1 MHWSVAGIQQLGYRL
16 RSWRL
21 EIKYGLISGVL
32 LSVLYNLSHN
42 GTLAGVQERI
52 IILIDATAGYGLVG
66 LFVGA
71 LLANLAI
78 MISVPFTAIVVAVA
92 LASHS
97 LMDMLIICVVTGI
110 GSGVGKIITYALAR
124 NIASGQHSLE
134 YSPLLVRI
142 RTYVEEHPRSAPI
155 LVFLAAFTI
164 LPDDWV
170 MMPLALVQYPL
181 GKTVVPMITGKVLHG
196 LSLIF
201 IVLLAVD
208 PEDMA
213 AQSKADLTLAI
224 LLISLVVV
232 LYQIEHNLQ
241 RRRESSRKSPPAQ
254 GAHGDQR

>member
-21 EIKYGLISGVL
+21 EIKYALITAIL
-32 LSVLYNLSHN
+32 LSVLYSLSHN

-52 IILIDATAGYGLVG
+52 ITLIDATAGYGLIG

-78 MISVPFTAIVVAVA
+78 LISVPFTAIVVAVA
-92 LASHS
+92 LASHNLLS
-97 LMDMLIICVVTGI
+97 MLIICVVTGL
-110 GSGVGKIITYALAR
+110 GSGLGKIITYALTR
-124 NIASGQHSLE
+124 NIAAGQHNLE

-142 RTYVEEHPRSAPI
+142 RTYAEEHPRSAPL

-164 LPDDWV
+164 LPDDWIMV
-170 MMPLALVQYPL
+170 PLALVQYPV
-181 GKTVVPMITGKVLHG
+181 GKMVMPMITGKMLHG

-208 PEDMA
+208 PEEMA
-213 AQSKADLTLAI
+213 ARAKADLTLAV
-224 LLISLVVV
+224 LIVSLVVV
-232 LYQIEHNLQ
+232 LYQIEYNLQ
-241 RRRESSRKSPPAQ
+241 RRRESPRKPSPAQ
-254 GAHGDQR
+254 GARGDQG

>member
-1 MHWSVAGIQQLGYRL
+1 MSRSVAGIQQLGHRL

-21 EIKYGLISGVL
+21 EIKYALITGVL
-32 LSVLYNLSHN
+32 LSALYSLSHS

-52 IILIDATAGYGLVG
+52 ITLIDATAGYGLAG

-71 LLANLAI
+71 LLANLAV
-78 MISVPFTAIVVAVA
+78 MISVPYTAIVVAVA

-97 LMDMLIICVVTGI
+97 LLDMLIICVVTGL
-110 GSGVGKIITYALAR
+110 GSGLGKIITYALAR
-124 NIASGQHSLE
+124 NIAAGQQNLE
-134 YSPLLVRI
+134 YSPLLVSI
-142 RTYVEEHPRSAPI
+142 RTYAEEHPRAAPL
-155 LVFLAAFTI
+155 LVFLAAFTV

-170 MMPLALVQYPL
+170 MVPLALVQYPL
-181 GKTVVPMITGKVLHG
+181 GKTVVPMLTGKVLHG

-213 AQSKADLTLAI
+213 ARSKADLTLAV
-224 LLISLVVV
+224 LIVSLVVV

-241 RRRESSRKSPPAQ
+241 KRREAARPSPPA
-254 GAHGDQR
+254 GDAAR

>member
-21 EIKYGLISGVL
+21 EIKYALITGAL
-32 LSVLYNLSHN
+32 LSVLYSLSHN
-42 GTLAGVQERI
+42 GTLAGVQERVI
-52 IILIDATAGYGLVG
+52 TLIDATAGYGLVG

-97 LMDMLIICVVTGI
+97 LMDMLIICVVTGV
-110 GSGVGKIITYALAR
+110 GSGVGKIITYTLAR
-124 NIASGQHSLE
+124 NIAAGQHNLE

-142 RTYVEEHPRSAPI
+142 RTYAAEHPRSAPL

-170 MMPLALVQYPL
+170 MVPLALVQYPV
-181 GKTVVPMITGKVLHG
+181 GKTVAPLITGKVLHG

-213 AQSKADLTLAI
+213 ARAKADLTLAV
-224 LLISLVVV
+224 LIVSLVVV
-232 LYQIEHNLQ
+232 LYQIEYNLQ
-241 RRRESSRKSPPAQ
+241 RRRESPRKSSPAQ
-254 GAHGDQR
+254 GARGDQA